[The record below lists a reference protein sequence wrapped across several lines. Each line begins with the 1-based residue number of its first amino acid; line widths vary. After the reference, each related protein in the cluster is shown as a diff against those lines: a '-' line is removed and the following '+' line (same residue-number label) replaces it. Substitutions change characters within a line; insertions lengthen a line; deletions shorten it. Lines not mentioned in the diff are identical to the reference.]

1 MGKLYTHFKE
11 LKNHVPEDWFFD
23 KIGLAKFE
31 CDNKK
36 YEIFYPRKRANR
48 YTVIHCRGNTVEW
61 EQFSVF
67 SGIFGRSYSKR
78 EPIIS
83 LGPTKE
89 CVRIIVVMGKPKR
102 ITGLN
107 EGKFRS
113 ADKYDEDYI
122 NVMPWQSFKNL

>member
-11 LKNHVPEDWFFD
+11 LKNHVPEDWFMD
-23 KIGLAKFE
+23 KIGLVKFE
-31 CDNKK
+31 EDSKK
-36 YEIFYPRKRANR
+36 YEIYYTRKTANR
-48 YTVIHCRGNTVEW
+48 CSVIHCKNSMVEW
-61 EQFSVF
+61 EQLSVL
-67 SGIFGRSYSKR
+67 SHLLGKRGGIR

-83 LGPTKE
+83 IAPTKE
-89 CVRIIVVMGKPKR
+89 CVRIIVILGNPKS

-113 ADKYDEDYI
+113 VDKYDEDYI

>member
-11 LKNHVPEDWFFD
+11 LKNHVPEDWFMD
-23 KIGLAKFE
+23 KIGLVKFE
-31 CDNKK
+31 EDSKK
-36 YEIFYPRKRANR
+36 YEIHYTRKTANR
-48 YTVIHCRGNTVEW
+48 CSVIHCKNSMVEW
-61 EQFSVF
+61 EKLSVL
-67 SGIFGRSYSKR
+67 SHLIGKCGGSR

-83 LGPTKE
+83 IAPTKE
-89 CVRIIVVMGKPKR
+89 CVRIIVIPGNPKS

-107 EGKFRS
+107 EGEFRS